1 MIGAIISNLARGAR
15 RVTGRLQR
23 GRPTA
28 PPRPGTP
35 SPSAAPSSS
44 MPPGMGGTKYN
55 NNMGGASTPAYA
67 IGGRG
72 TEGVESM
79 AARAARETAH
89 QARVDATRLTFSD
102 VAAPFRSKLGKSL
115 IGGAA
120 AYMGGSAIKG
130 FSEEAQKTPGFR
142 DFSDAGQMAFRA
154 SSFMVGTALQ
164 VKGVFGAAGGI
175 AGTAGLTRTSKALN
189 TVSNFASPVN
199 LAKGMSKMGGKVVA
213 GTAKM
218 GVNTVRGTGAFAKA
232 AGQSTATA
240 LRHGPAR
247 GLDQFAGYIQNAR
260 NPYLGAMGVG
270 MVAGGIRAAT
280 TLSQNERLTPR
291 AAGAQAMN
299 RSNYERVSRRD
310 RRMGV

>member
-1 MIGAIISNLARGAR
+1 MIAAIIGKLSRGAS
-15 RVTGRLQR
+15 RVTGRLR
-23 GRPTA
+23 GRPAA
-28 PPRPGTP
+28 PPRPGRP
-35 SPSAAPSSS
+35 SPGPAPSSS
-44 MPPGMGGTKYN
+44 PPPG
-55 NNMGGASTPAYA
+55 MGGASTPAYA
-67 IGGRG
+67 GRG
-72 TEGVESM
+72 TDTAGIRAAQ
-79 AARAARETAH
+79 AARQAAH
-89 QARVDATRLTFSD
+89 QARVDATRLTAGDFS
-102 VAAPFRSKLGKSL
+102 APFRSNLGKSL

-130 FSEEAQKTPGFR
+130 FSEEVQKTPGFR
-142 DFSDAGQMAFRA
+142 NFSDAGQLAFRA
-154 SSFMVGTALQ
+154 STFAVGTALQ

-175 AGTAGLTRTSKALN
+175 AGAAGLTRTSKALN
-189 TVSNFASPVN
+189 AVSNFASPVN
-199 LAKGMSKMGGKVVA
+199 LAKGMSKMGGKAIA

-232 AGQSTATA
+232 AGQSTMTA

-280 TLSQNERLTPR
+280 THSQNERLTPR

-299 RSNYERVSRRD
+299 RSNYARVSSRD

>member
-1 MIGAIISNLARGAR
+1 MIAAIIGKLSRGAS
-15 RVTGRLQR
+15 RVTGRLR
-23 GRPTA
+23 GRPVVPGTP
-28 PPRPGTP
+28 PPRPVP
-35 SPSAAPSSS
+35 PAPSSAP
-44 MPPGMGGTKYN
+44 PPGMGG
-55 NNMGGASTPAYA
+55 ASSPAYA
-67 IGGRG
+67 PGGSAAAGRNAQAAF
-72 TEGVESM
+72 EP
-79 AARAARETAH
+79 ARAAREAAH
-89 QARVDATRLTFSD
+89 QARVDATRLD
-102 VAAPFRSKLGKSL
+102 LAAPFRSKLGKSV

-130 FSEEAQKTPGFR
+130 FSEEVQKTPGFR
-142 DFSDAGQMAFRA
+142 DFSDAGQLAFRA
-154 SSFMVGTALQ
+154 STFAVGTALQ
-164 VKGVFGAAGGI
+164 VKGAFGAAGGI
-175 AGTAGLTRTSKALN
+175 AGAAGLTRTSKALN

-232 AGQSTATA
+232 SFQSTMTG

-280 TLSQNERLTPR
+280 TRSQNERLTPR

-299 RSNYERVSRRD
+299 RSNYARVSSRD

>member
-1 MIGAIISNLARGAR
+1 MIGAIIGRISRGAS
-15 RVTGRLQR
+15 RVTGRLR
-23 GRPTA
+23 GRPTT

-35 SPSAAPSSS
+35 SPGAAPSSS
-44 MPPGMGGTKYN
+44 PPPGMGRSSN
-55 NNMGGASTPAYA
+55 AAYA
-67 IGGRG
+67 PGGVG
-72 TEGVESM
+72 AETH
-79 AARAARETAH
+79 AARGARLRSEAAH
-89 QARVDATRLTFSD
+89 QARVDATRLTGSRF
-102 VAAPFRSKLGKSL
+102 AAPFRSNLGKSL

-130 FSEEAQKTPGFR
+130 FSEEVQKAPGFR
-142 DFSDAGQMAFRA
+142 DLSDAGQLAFRA
-154 SSFMVGTALQ
+154 STFTVGTALQ

-175 AGTAGLTRTSKALN
+175 AGAAGLTRTSKALN
-189 TVSNFASPVN
+189 AVSNFASPVN

-232 AGQSTATA
+232 SFQSTMTG

-280 TLSQNERLTPR
+280 TRSQNERLTPR

-299 RSNYERVSRRD
+299 RSNYARVSSRD

>member
-1 MIGAIISNLARGAR
+1 MIGAIIGRISRGAS
-15 RVTGRLQR
+15 RVTGRLR
-23 GRPTA
+23 GRPTT

-35 SPSAAPSSS
+35 SPSAAPSSAP
-44 MPPGMGGTKYN
+44 PPGMGGSSN
-55 NNMGGASTPAYA
+55 AAYA
-67 IGGRG
+67 PGGVG
-72 TEGVESM
+72 AETH
-79 AARAARETAH
+79 AARGARLNREAAH
-89 QARVDATRLTFSD
+89 QARVDATRLTAGGLAGRI
-102 VAAPFRSKLGKSL
+102 AAPFRSNLGKSV

-130 FSEEAQKTPGFR
+130 FSEEVQKTPGFR
-142 DFSDAGQMAFRA
+142 DISDAGQLAFRA
-154 SSFMVGTALQ
+154 STFMVGTALQ

-175 AGTAGLTRTSKALN
+175 AGAAGLARTSKVLN

-232 AGQSTATA
+232 SVQSTMTG

-280 TLSQNERLTPR
+280 TRSQNERLTPR

-299 RSNYERVSRRD
+299 RSNYQRVSSRD